1 MSGQEM
7 RKSALRRYVVFRIK
21 AIEFL
26 DLNALRHTLRDRQ
39 LANLKVPLPSFPPFR
54 RPVFVSDSVRTV
66 VLSWFCLF
74 IDKSKDGMD
83 VIKLWCEV
91 FPQHASRAQ
100 AAWKRMEPAWGILRE
115 FRDRAGFHADKPIR
129 FFGARYK
136 LRSEWTKVD
145 VALTEFEEL
154 LRFFLKAEEKEL
166 PELDRALDALLDD
179 LEKEHAGSTF
189 QREQFKA
196 YLMIADTS
204 TNRVAKT

>member
-1 MSGQEM
+1 MKAADTETLIRKRICFVQEDSG
-7 RKSALRRYVVFRIK
+7 RD
-21 AIEFL
+21 EFF
-26 DLNALRHTLRDRQ
+26 DHR
-39 LANLKVPLPSFPPFR
+39 
-54 RPVFVSDSVRTV
+54 
-66 VLSWFCLF
+66 
-74 IDKSKDGMD
+74 
-83 VIKLWCEV
+83 
-91 FPQHASRAQ
+91 
-100 AAWKRMEPAWGILRE
+100 GILRE

-145 VALTEFEEL
+145 VALKEFEEL